1 MKRRSPKTVVL
12 GLLAATAMLATSA
25 GAEEPLPDRWM
36 LRLGGYRVDDAEQL
50 IRLDANN
57 APVGA
62 FIDFAETLG
71 GETSTNVIRLDG
83 RYRFDERHALGFS
96 WYALKFDGHRV
107 LQQDIS
113 WGGANYAIGT
123 TVDSKIEFDVYK
135 VNYQYS
141 LYNQPEVEL
150 GALIGLH
157 VMGTS
162 MAISAVGISQARS
175 ESLTAPLPVWG
186 LFARYNFTPRLMTY
200 FNYQF
205 FFVNYEDKVK
215 GGLQD
220 FVLGLEYRATPS
232 VGLGAAF
239 NRFGMNLEAKE
250 DAATL
255 HFDSNWTGF
264 MLYGSLYF

>member
-1 MKRRSPKTVVL
+1 
-12 GLLAATAMLATSA
+12 
-25 GAEEPLPDRWM
+25 
-36 LRLGGYRVDDAEQL
+36 
-50 IRLDANN
+50 
-57 APVGA
+57 
-62 FIDFAETLG
+62 
-71 GETSTNVIRLDG
+71 
-83 RYRFDERHALGFS
+83 
-96 WYALKFDGHRV
+96 
-107 LQQDIS
+107 
-113 WGGANYAIGT
+113 
-123 TVDSKIEFDVYK
+123 
-135 VNYQYS
+135 
-141 LYNQPEVEL
+141 
-150 GALIGLH
+150 
-157 VMGTS
+157 

-200 FNYQF
+200 FNNQF